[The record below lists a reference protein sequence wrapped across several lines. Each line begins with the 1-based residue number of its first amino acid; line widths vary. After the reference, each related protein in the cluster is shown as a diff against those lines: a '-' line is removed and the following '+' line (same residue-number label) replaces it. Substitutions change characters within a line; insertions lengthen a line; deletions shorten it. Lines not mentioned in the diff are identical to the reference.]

1 MTITEKIEKIGVVPV
16 IKIENLDHALPLAK
30 ALLDGGIPCAEV
42 TFRTTHAKAA
52 IKLIKEQY
60 PQLLVGAGTVTTTQQ
75 VDDAIEA
82 GVEFLVSPG
91 LNPTI
96 VKYAQSKNMPIF
108 AGVANAS
115 DIERAMELGLYD
127 VKFFPA
133 EVNGGLNAIK
143 NLAGPYT
150 KIRFMP
156 TGGINEK
163 NIGEYL
169 KYNKI
174 IACGGSFMVPNNLM
188 DEGKFDEISTLCK
201 KAIKAALGIKLRHI
215 GVNASSCEDA
225 AKITS
230 LFADVFMAESKEGN
244 SSFFV
249 SDEVEI
255 MKEPGRGKCGHIA
268 IGVNDIKRARGYFEL
283 MGLKFDDSSLKE
295 KDGKVLALYFTD
307 EIGGFA
313 CHLVAN

>member
-1 MTITEKIEKIGVVPV
+1 MTVTEKIERIGVVPV

-30 ALLDGGIPCAEV
+30 ALVEGGIPCAEV

-52 IKLIKEQY
+52 IKLMKEKY
-60 PQLLVGAGTVTTTQQ
+60 PQLLVGAGTVTTKEQ
-75 VDDAIEA
+75 VDDALEA

-91 LNPTI
+91 LNPNI
-96 VKYAQSKNMPIF
+96 VKYAQSKNLPMF

-115 DIERAMELGLYD
+115 DIEVAMELGLYD

-150 KIRFMP
+150 KMRFMP

-169 KYNKI
+169 KYDKI
-174 IACGGSFMVPNNLM
+174 IACGGTFMIPNALM
-188 DEGKFDEISTLCK
+188 DEGKFDEISVLCK
-201 KAIKAALGIKLRHI
+201 KAIRAAFGIKLRHVGI
-215 GVNASSCEDA
+215 NACDCEDA
-225 AKITS
+225 TKITS
-230 LFADVFMAESKEGN
+230 MYSDVFMCETKEGA
-244 SSFFV
+244 SSHFV
-249 SDEVEI
+249 SDEIEV
-255 MKEPGRGKCGHIA
+255 MKEPGRGKYGHIA
-268 IGVNDIKRARGYFEL
+268 IGVNDVKRARRYFEL
-283 MGLKFDDSSLKE
+283 MGYKFDDSSLKE
-295 KDGKVLALYFTD
+295 KDGRILALYFEG

-313 CHLVAN
+313 YHLVAN